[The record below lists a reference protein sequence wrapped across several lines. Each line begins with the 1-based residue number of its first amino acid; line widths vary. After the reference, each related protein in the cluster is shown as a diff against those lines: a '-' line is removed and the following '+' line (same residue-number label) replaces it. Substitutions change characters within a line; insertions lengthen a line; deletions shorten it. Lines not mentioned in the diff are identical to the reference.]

1 MLIKDYSL
9 AKWKKKRERD
19 TIKRCWYCNWWWTC
33 WAYGQAGTSW
43 PTVSYLCQQCFSTPP
58 WLSWPNAPVPMSW
71 AYYIA
76 KGRARNNNQSVSQS
90 DRPASRQPSIQSDV
104 QYRWGWST
112 AIHSSHPVKKMNWPN
127 HNYQS
132 AGQTG
137 RQTEKASNPAACSIQ
152 TTPQLR
158 QRGNSFSLADTFL
171 KILPVVWLR
180 RLVSTCPPV
189 PIHVCP
195 QPHGDPSPMLSY
207 QGGGW

>member
-1 MLIKDYSL
+1 M
-9 AKWKKKRERD
+9 
-19 TIKRCWYCNWWWTC
+19 
-33 WAYGQAGTSW
+33 
-43 PTVSYLCQQCFSTPP
+43 SYLCQQCFSTPP
-58 WLSWPNAPVPMSW
+58 WLSWPNAPVPMSR

-76 KGRARNNNQSVSQS
+76 KGRARNNNQSVRQS
-90 DRPASRQPSIQSDV
+90 ASESVRQTSIQKARQLASRQPSIQSDV
-104 QYRWGWST
+104 QARWGWST

-127 HNYQS
+127 HSYQS

-137 RQTEKASNPAACSIQ
+137 RQTEKTSNPAACSIQ
-152 TTPQLR
+152 TAPQLR
-158 QRGNSFSLADTFL
+158 RRGNSFSLADTFL

-195 QPHGDPSPMLSY
+195 QPHGDPSPTLSY